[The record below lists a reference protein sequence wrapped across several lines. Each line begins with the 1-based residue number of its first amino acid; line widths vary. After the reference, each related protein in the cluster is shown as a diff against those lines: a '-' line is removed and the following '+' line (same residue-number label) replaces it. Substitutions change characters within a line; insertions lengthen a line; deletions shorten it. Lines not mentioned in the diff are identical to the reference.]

1 MYRLVDESESHRYR
15 SYCARVLTETCEML
29 REEGI
34 NAQFV
39 LVGSG
44 ARNLITRNGDGPYDL
59 DYNLVIIA
67 ADPFYIL
74 VRSNTNPGRLFCP
87 ESTNQR

>member
-15 SYCARVLTETCEML
+15 SYCARVLTETCERL

-44 ARNLITRNGDGPYDL
+44 ARNLITRNGKGRMTLITIWSSSQPIR
-59 DYNLVIIA
+59 II
-67 ADPFYIL
+67 
-74 VRSNTNPGRLFCP
+74 
-87 ESTNQR
+87 